1 MSTKTDFTF
10 SEADQNDIE
19 YLVCHVGLL
28 WRRLI
33 NDRVKAL
40 GLSGTEKRI
49 LCCVNRHPGI
59 TQIQLAK
66 LLDLEPQ
73 NLTRVLDRLDQQKLI
88 QKRADCSDRR
98 VRCLHVTAAAKKLI
112 QRIVALSNEVKPNVL
127 AGIPEKNL
135 QTAVRQLNA
144 IRANLLAHLQETE

>member
-1 MSTKTDFTF
+1 MSTKADFTF
-10 SEADQNDIE
+10 SEADQDDIE

-49 LCCVNRHPGI
+49 LCCIDRHPGM
-59 TQIQLAK
+59 TQIRLAK

-73 NLTRVLDRLDQQKLI
+73 NLTRVLDNLEKQKLI
-88 QKRADCSDRR
+88 EKRADCTDRR
-98 VRCLHVTAAAKKLI
+98 VRCLYLTAAAKKVI
-112 QRIVALSNEVKPNVL
+112 QRIVALSNEVKPDIL
-127 AGIPEKNL
+127 SGIPEKNL
-135 QTAVRQLNA
+135 KTAVRQLNA
-144 IRANLLAHLQETE
+144 IRANLLAQLEE